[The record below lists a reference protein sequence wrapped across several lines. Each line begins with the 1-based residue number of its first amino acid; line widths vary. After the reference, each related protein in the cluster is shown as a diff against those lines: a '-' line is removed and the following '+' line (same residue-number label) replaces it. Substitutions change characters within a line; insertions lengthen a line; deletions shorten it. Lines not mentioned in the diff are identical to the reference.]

1 MTLFALNVPKTDHK
15 DHEWRTIITTGIQ
28 KRKELKKNL
37 NKIRE
42 KDVKEMDK
50 KIQKAAKLME
60 DNQKCWESELSKLQK
75 HYDEIVA
82 KFDKNKKIIESKLRE
97 NIKSKNAEVIMKKLE
112 LEKKAKSVMDLV
124 NLLEGKYSTM
134 THYSLIDNLRN

>member
-1 MTLFALNVPKTDHK
+1 M
-15 DHEWRTIITTGIQ
+15 
-28 KRKELKKNL
+28 
-37 NKIRE
+37 
-42 KDVKEMDK
+42 
-50 KIQKAAKLME
+50 
-60 DNQKCWESELSKLQK
+60 
-75 HYDEIVA
+75 A

>member
-37 NKIRE
+37 SKIRE

-50 KIQKAAKLME
+50 KIQKAAKLMD

-112 LEKKAKSVMDLV
+112 LEKKAKSVMD
-124 NLLEGKYSTM
+124 
-134 THYSLIDNLRN
+134 